1 LPWLLGRWT
10 RYQYRRRLRLCLVM
24 CINVDFNST
33 SSWTPPQEVH
43 RELRVDFNSASP
55 SFSSR
60 EVCHHRQRRLQ
71 LRLNMTCSSEPWLQH
86 DLEKQ
91 MLPG

>member
-33 SSWTPPQEVH
+33 SS
-43 RELRVDFNSASP
+43 
-55 SFSSR
+55 
-60 EVCHHRQRRLQ
+60 
-71 LRLNMTCSSEPWLQH
+71 
-86 DLEKQ
+86 
-91 MLPG
+91 